1 MSSTQVEL
9 LKVGALQPTID
20 ALTAAVATSTT
31 AAQTARTGAET
42 AETNAE
48 TAETGA
54 ATARTGAET
63 ARTGA
68 ETALTSTQAAAAIA
82 TITPT
87 ADKVPRSLL
96 HAPRLAPGWLDLGAM
111 FFGQI
116 VEIPEFMPIPEG
128 WWEWAAPASGL
139 RKITNWSPEALRRG
153 TRDVLD
159 VTVDPL
165 RLYSNLLGTTLIAG
179 PSAEVAAVRDSRGV
193 MVATQT
199 TFGARLKYAVQPA
212 VGVRNRLLNNRN
224 DGAVVGIVG
233 SGGVLPKTMIIG
245 GIAAGSVE
253 VLSIAPKNGR
263 PNTKLR
269 INGTPISNVQIVF
282 AGAQVIPA
290 VDGQTW
296 AASVWAQMAAGSMTN
311 FTAAL
316 LRITTQNAAGAFV
329 NTSNTAFTGTVG
341 DDLRRSHVST
351 ISGGTVAFARSLVQ
365 FSWTAGAVDITVDI
379 SAQQFE
385 RAGAATDV
393 QIVGADGFDVT
404 EAGVRSVHRLVY
416 DGVDDFMDLASAWTS
431 GAAYTLA
438 AAHNL
443 GDTSSFGSTGGTIFG
458 NTSGTAG
465 KFFRGSRERINLEL
479 TGANQRSVETAN
491 VAGRVVDIARMVSG
505 GEAFYRN
512 GVLSTV
518 FPASDGFPQPVF
530 NTLGRSGTGYA
541 VGSFFGGVLINRAI
555 TEPERV
561 VLQRVLAFNGG
572 VTI

>member
-1 MSSTQVEL
+1 L
-9 LKVGALQPTID
+9 
-20 ALTAAVATSTT
+20 
-31 AAQTARTGAET
+31 
-42 AETNAE
+42 
-48 TAETGA
+48 
-54 ATARTGAET
+54 
-63 ARTGA
+63 
-68 ETALTSTQAAAAIA
+68 
-82 TITPT
+82 
-87 ADKVPRSLL
+87 
-96 HAPRLAPGWLDLGAM
+96 
-111 FFGQI
+111 
-116 VEIPEFMPIPEG
+116 
-128 WWEWAAPASGL
+128 
-139 RKITNWSPEALRRG
+139 
-153 TRDVLD
+153 
-159 VTVDPL
+159 
-165 RLYSNLLGTTLIAG
+165 
-179 PSAEVAAVRDSRGV
+179 
-193 MVATQT
+193 
-199 TFGARLKYAVQPA
+199 
-212 VGVRNRLLNNRN
+212 
-224 DGAVVGIVG
+224 
-233 SGGVLPKTMIIG
+233 
-245 GIAAGSVE
+245 GIA
-253 VLSIAPKNGR
+253 
-263 PNTKLR
+263 
-269 INGTPISNVQIVF
+269 
-282 AGAQVIPA
+282 
-290 VDGQTW
+290 
-296 AASVWAQMAAGSMTN
+296 
-311 FTAAL
+311 
-316 LRITTQNAAGAFV
+316 TQNAAGAFV